1 MVGLAAGT
9 FRSVLLTPAGKL
21 LDCRAGSV
29 LLPVHDGLMGVLR
42 NHAPMLCKLGRGIM
56 QVKNIPDRDDAFFLI
71 DGGFARISENHVTV
85 LAYDVITFEGMEL
98 HEAET
103 IVAKAKE
110 IVIASGYYSTQTG
123 QKVDIERARL
133 VVKLGALSSVLT
145 EDLA

>member
-9 FRSVLLTPAGKL
+9 FRSVLLTPGGKL

-42 NHAPMLCKLGRGIM
+42 NHAPMLCKLGLGIM

-85 LAYDVITFEGMEL
+85 LAYDVMTFEEMGL

-123 QKVDIERARL
+123 QEVDIERARL
-133 VVKLGALSSVLT
+133 VVKLGALSSVLA

>member
-9 FRSVLLTPAGKL
+9 FRSVLLTPGGKL

-29 LLPVHDGLMGVLR
+29 LLPVHDGLMGILR

-56 QVKNIPDRDDAFFLI
+56 QVRNISDRDDAFFLI
-71 DGGFARISENHVTV
+71 EGGFARVSENHLTV
-85 LAYDVITFEGMEL
+85 FAYEVMTFEGLEL

-110 IVIASGYYSTQTG
+110 MVIAGSYYSKQTG
-123 QKVDIERARL
+123 QDVDIVKARM
-133 VVKLGALSSVLT
+133 VVKLGALSSILT

>member
-9 FRSVLLTPAGKL
+9 FRCVLLTPGGKL
-21 LDCRAGSV
+21 LDRKAGSV

-42 NHAPMLCKLGRGIM
+42 NHAPMLCKLGLGIM
-56 QVKNIPDRDDAFFLI
+56 QVKNIPERDDAFFLI

-85 LAYDVITFEGMEL
+85 LAYDVMTFEEMEVP
-98 HEAET
+98 EAET

-110 IVIASGYYSTQTG
+110 IVIASGYYSRQRG
-123 QKVDIERARL
+123 QEVDIERSRL
-133 VVKLGALSSVLT
+133 VVKLGALSSILA